1 MNRNKKS
8 EKSSEMQ
15 PFDEYFDE
23 LLKEMEADSEYANYT
38 VPKDWDLE
46 FRAAIRE
53 GLREQ
58 RKRERKLKIK
68 RITKVTGLVAAVVV
82 LVCTSNLTVEETQGK
97 GLLKFFQSIFDIG
110 NDKHVTYGTD
120 ENMSME
126 FPDEENGDIFFDGE
140 SLDEVFSQIR
150 SEVKVP
156 MFYFDDVFEEY
167 EIKEAKY
174 NKELNMVNVEIK
186 TLLGKIYV
194 SQQTFVNNNG
204 SGVLSDAE
212 ECSEIYNENLK
223 QNIIIYQ
230 CKSEDGYSFS
240 IEEGILFFSIIGNMS
255 LKECE
260 QIAESLNYK

>member
-174 NKELNMVNVEIK
+174 SKDFHVMYIEIETINGAIYVTQEDSYDDAGSGNTSNKEECA
-186 TLLGKIYV
+186 KI
-194 SQQTFVNNNG
+194 S
-204 SGVLSDAE
+204 
-212 ECSEIYNENLK
+212 NENLE
-223 QNIIIYQ
+223 QEITIYKN
-230 CKSEDGYSFS
+230 KSDDGYLFS
-240 IEEGILFFSIIGNMS
+240 VTKGYMLLSLTGNIS
-255 LKECE
+255 LKECKDL
-260 QIAESLNYK
+260 AKSLYYE